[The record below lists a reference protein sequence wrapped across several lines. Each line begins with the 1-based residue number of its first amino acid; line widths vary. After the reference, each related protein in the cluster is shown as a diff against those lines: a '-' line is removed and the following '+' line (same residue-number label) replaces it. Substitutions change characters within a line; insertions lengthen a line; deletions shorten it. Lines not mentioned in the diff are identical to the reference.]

1 MKGAESMMI
10 SEVAEHTGLSIS
22 TIRFYEKSGLCPL
35 VDRGSDGKRRFSKID
50 VDWLELLASLR
61 STGMSLAE
69 MRSFAELYASGDGK
83 IPERKAVLLA
93 HRGRLE
99 DRQAELD
106 RCRVILDRKL
116 NRYDEILKDQT

>member
-1 MKGAESMMI
+1 MMI

-22 TIRFYEKSGLCPL
+22 TIRFYEKSGLCPFIQ
-35 VDRGSDGKRRFSKID
+35 RGSDGMRRFSKTD
-50 VDWLELLASLR
+50 ADWLELLASLR
-61 STGMSLAE
+61 STGMPLAE

-83 IPERKAVLLA
+83 IPERKAVLLS
-93 HRGRLE
+93 HRRRLE

-116 NRYDEILKDQT
+116 NGYDKILRDQI